1 MAIHV
6 GTRAERPN
14 PPSPP
19 RPPSP
24 LVSMA
29 VYGFSVIMLK
39 GFSLITIPLYAR
51 YLAPAEYGR
60 LDIAVSVIEFA
71 GLCASLGLAD
81 TLYRFAASGGPD
93 ERRKAQAEIFGSGL
107 AGAAIVTI
115 LAQLLVPLIHAFF
128 GMSIGEWPL
137 RAGLFAATVT
147 GLVELPLAW
156 MRLHDRA
163 FFYLSF
169 VTLRIVTQ
177 IAITWALLSNGL
189 GAASILYATLAV
201 NLLSSSVFAV
211 LSANSGGI
219 RLSKRGIVTMARY
232 GLPLVGGGLAMYALG
247 TFDRLFL
254 AHSVNAQDIG
264 YYAVAAK
271 LALATALFIQPLALW
286 WYPKR
291 LTVLD
296 LPDGIGR
303 NAKVW
308 NTGFVILTAGAA
320 FTALAM
326 PLFIHFGLP
335 PAYAGALVYLP
346 WLVAASVLNE
356 LVSLSSA
363 AAYKRRAGYEVLAVN
378 SAAACVA
385 LALYL
390 ALIPPFGI
398 FGAIAAT
405 LAAHAVRL
413 TLVVFR
419 ARDIAPVPLL
429 SAPAIIVAL
438 TGLIPVLLGQSASDF
453 AALAMLAAASPFLV
467 AAAALSTKMLEL
479 PSRHRLAAA

>member
-1 MAIHV
+1 MAIQE
-6 GTRAERPN
+6 GTCAERVKR
-14 PPSPP
+14 PSPF
-19 RPPSP
+19 
-24 LVSMA
+24 VSMA
-29 VYGFSVIMLK
+29 VYGLSVIMLK

-51 YLAPAEYGR
+51 YLDPAEYGR
-60 LDIAVSVIEFA
+60 LDVAVSAVELA

-81 TLYRFAASGGPD
+81 TLYRFATAGSPD
-93 ERRKAQAEIFGSGL
+93 ERRRAQAEIFGSGL
-107 AGAAIVTI
+107 AGAAIVT
-115 LAQLLVPLIHAFF
+115 LMVQMLVPWIHALF

-137 RAGLFAATVT
+137 RAGLFAATIT

-169 VTLRIVTQ
+169 VTLRIITQ
-177 IAITWALLSNGL
+177 IAVTWALLSNGL
-189 GAASILYATLAV
+189 GAASILYATFAINIV
-201 NLLSSSVFAV
+201 SCSVFA
-211 LSANSGGI
+211 AIAAKTGGI
-219 RLSKRGIVTMARY
+219 SIGPGGMGRMARY
-232 GLPLVGGGLAMYALG
+232 GLPLVGGGLAMYGLG

-254 AHSVNAQDIG
+254 AHSVTPQHIG
-264 YYAVAAK
+264 HYAIAAK

-296 LPDGIGR
+296 LPDGMER

-308 NTGFVILTAGAA
+308 NIGFVILIAGAA

-326 PLFIHFGLP
+326 PLFIRFGLP
-335 PAYAGALVYLP
+335 QAYAGALVYLP

-363 AAYKRRAGYEVLAVN
+363 AAYKRKAGYEVLAVN
-378 SAAACVA
+378 SAAACIA
-385 LALYL
+385 LALYI

-405 LAAHAVRL
+405 LAAHAARL
-413 TLVVFR
+413 TIIVFR
-419 ARDIAPVPLL
+419 ARHIAPVPLL

-438 TGLIPVLLGQSASDF
+438 TGLIPVMLAQSASGF
-453 AALAMLAAASPFLV
+453 AALAMLAAAAPVLV
-467 AAAALSTKMLEL
+467 GAAALSTKMIKL
-479 PSRHRLAAA
+479 PRRLRLAAA